1 MPSVQLL
8 KDNLRAAFKHKRGE
22 GQGWLS
28 QQCLRIIPHGRVT
41 EFVYVINNTEWLIL
55 AKNFHS

>member
-1 MPSVQLL
+1 MQLL
-8 KDNLRAAFKHKRGE
+8 KDNLMAAFKHKREE

-28 QQCLRIIPHGRVT
+28 QQCLSIIPYGRVT
-41 EFVYVINNTEWLIL
+41 ESVCVVNNTEWLIL

>member
-1 MPSVQLL
+1 MQLL
-8 KDNLRAAFKHKRGE
+8 KDNLMAAFKHKREE

-28 QQCLRIIPHGRVT
+28 QQCLSITPYGRVT
-41 EFVYVINNTEWLIL
+41 ESVCVVNNTEWLIL

>member
-8 KDNLRAAFKHKRGE
+8 KDNLMASVEHKGGE

-28 QQCLRIIPHGRVT
+28 QQCLSIIPHGKVT
-41 EFVYVINNTEWLIL
+41 ESVYVINNTEWLIL